1 MRSLFA
7 ATFALLVLFASPD
20 EGYADEQSADETKE
34 DADKQPEDETKE
46 DADKQPEDETRE
58 DADKQ
63 PEDETSET
71 VAPQDSGEAAIAVPA
86 KSEPAPATPS
96 LADRFSSSS
105 VLVEHSFSVAH
116 EADLSPEYTRS
127 ISRTLMFSPSFDISK
142 NVSVAAQ
149 LGIAQELTVTDT
161 TYPYEPMLDDLRVG
175 VSGTLPGRSGKIGA
189 LGASTGIDFAVPTS
203 KASRAASLIM
213 AVEPWFKVGLTAPLL
228 DGLELSYRV
237 TPSPRIHRYTT
248 ASLRQER
255 PCSPATG
262 CSLGSTIDTG
272 ERNTGLQLHQ
282 DIGLSL
288 SALNDKLSISGQ
300 MTLSYGVLYPKTPS
314 DRFDEIILSDPDNAG
329 GSPIRMSSA
338 FLFDLSYQ
346 VHPGVGVSL
355 GLWTPGGM
363 RPDGGWYN
371 PFGNRFSQV
380 YIDVTLYPVA
390 LIQEGVRGLVSKNKA
405 SQP

>member
-1 MRSLFA
+1 MRSVFA
-7 ATFALLVLFASPD
+7 AMFALFVLYASAG
-20 EGYADEQSADETKE
+20 ELHAGEEADEQSAEDERSAEETNV
-34 DADKQPEDETKE
+34 DADEEPVPADDEQPG
-46 DADKQPEDETRE
+46 DK
-58 DADKQ
+58 
-63 PEDETSET
+63 
-71 VAPQDSGEAAIAVPA
+71 APNATGSNAAVPLSSGEEPTAAPAQEEPTPA
-86 KSEPAPATPS
+86 KAS

-116 EADLSPEYTRS
+116 QADLSPEYTRS
-127 ISRTLMFSPSFDISK
+127 ISRILVLSPSFDVSK
-142 NVSVAAQ
+142 HVSVAAQ
-149 LGIAQELTVTDT
+149 LSVAQELTVTDT
-161 TYPYEPMLDDLRVG
+161 TYAYEPMLDDLRVG
-175 VSGTLPGRSGKIGA
+175 VSGTLPGRSGKIGS

-203 KASRAASLIM
+203 KASMAASMIM
-213 AVEPWFKVGLTAPLL
+213 AVEPWFKVALTAPLL
-228 DGLELSYRV
+228 DGLEVSYRV

-248 ASLRQER
+248 ASLRQAR

-262 CSLGSTIDTG
+262 CFLGTTIDTG
-272 ERNTGLQLHQ
+272 QRNTGLQLHQ
-282 DIGLSL
+282 DIGLRL
-288 SALNDKLSISGQ
+288 SAFKQKLSISGQ

-314 DRFDEIILSDPDNAG
+314 DHFDELILSDPDNGG
-329 GSPIRMSSA
+329 GSPVRASSA

-390 LIQEGVRGLVSKNKA
+390 LIQEGIRGLISKNKA
-405 SQP
+405 AQP